1 MQKQL
6 KELHPGHGGPFA
18 LCRGPSPSP
27 ELEVDRTDKALALRA
42 LTQRQALVLMAKY
55 RTRMVR
61 RSAERP
67 TLIQLTFDR
76 NVAFNF

>member
-18 LCRGPSPSP
+18 LCEGPSPSP

-42 LTQRQALVLMAKY
+42 FTQRQPAVLMTKN
-55 RTRMVR
+55 RTRRMVR
-61 RSAERP
+61 GSAERLP
-67 TLIQLTFDR
+67 LNTKHI
-76 NVAFNF
+76 